1 MNHGRGNN
9 SYFYSQIVVKIR
21 NSYSVNLYSRKK
33 KWKIFLAILALVI
46 ISASVYYTNVLVNEF
61 AKQERNQIKVWADA
75 VQRRASLMN
84 YTESFFHDLRI
95 QERHRVELLAKA
107 YKHIFEGTGEEDLSF
122 YIDMIRN
129 NTSIPVIIT
138 DQNHV
143 VSLKANLEPQH
154 DTITILKGKPR
165 QDFLVYEPIS
175 IPLTPEIKQYL
186 YYRDSRIFTDLKR
199 VLDDLVSSF
208 MTEVAINAASV
219 PVIITDSTRKQVIQF
234 GNLNAQH
241 MENPVFVEKQINTM
255 ASQNKPIQVTFID
268 QGTRYIHYKS
278 SDLLMNMRFF
288 PLVQILIIALFLT
301 IAYLLFSYARKA
313 EQNQVWAGMAKE
325 TAHQIGTPLSSMMAW
340 LELLNMEQNSP
351 QQKQAITEME
361 KDVQRMENITER
373 FSKIGSPPKLEVTDI
388 VDVIHETIA
397 YLKPRTTKKVT
408 YSFDPPKNEELR
420 VPLNAPLF
428 MWVLENLCKNSIDAM
443 GGQGTIHI
451 LIKRENAN
459 VVIDLKDTGKGMS
472 KSQFKAVFNPGYT
485 TKKRGWGL
493 GLSLAKRI
501 IRDYHKGKIFVKSSL
516 PGEGT
521 IFRIVLKLSL

>member
-1 MNHGRGNN
+1 MD
-9 SYFYSQIVVKIR
+9 
-21 NSYSVNLYSRKK
+21 LYSRKK
-33 KWKIFLAILALVI
+33 KWKIFLAVLALVI
-46 ISASVYYTNVLVNEF
+46 ISASVYYTNVLVSEF
-61 AKQERNQIKVWADA
+61 AKQERDQIRVWADA

-84 YTESFFHDLRI
+84 YTESFFHDVRI
-95 QERHRVELLAKA
+95 QERQRVELLAKA
-107 YKHIFEGTGEEDLSF
+107 YKRMLEGTGEEDLSF
-122 YIDMIRN
+122 YLELIQN

-143 VSLKANLEPQH
+143 VRLKANLEPQH
-154 DTITILKGKPR
+154 DTLTVLKGKVR
-165 QDFLVYEPIS
+165 QDFLIYEPITIS
-175 IPLTPEIKQYL
+175 LTPEIKQFL
-186 YYRDSRIFTDLKR
+186 YYRESIIFTELKR

-219 PVIITDSTRKQVIQF
+219 PVIITDSTRQNVLQF
-234 GNLNAQH
+234 GNLSAQR
-241 MENPVFVEKQINTM
+241 MADPDFVDQQIRIMT
-255 ASQNKPIQVTFID
+255 SQNRPIQVRFID
-268 QGTRYIHYKS
+268 QGTSYIHYKS

-340 LELLNMEQNSP
+340 IELLKMEDQSP
-351 QQKQAITEME
+351 QQSQAVSEME
-361 KDVQRMENITER
+361 KDIERLENITER
-373 FSKIGSPPKLEVTDI
+373 FSKIGSPAKLEVMDI
-388 VDVIHETIA
+388 VEVIHETLD
-397 YLKPRTTKKVT
+397 YLRPRTSKKIT
-408 YSFDPPKNEELR
+408 YHFDPPADKELL

-443 GGQGTIHI
+443 SGHGTIQI
-451 LIKRENAN
+451 QMKRENGN
-459 VVIDLKDTGKGMS
+459 VLIDLIDTGKGMS
-472 KSQFKAVFNPGYT
+472 KSQFKTVFNPGYT
-485 TKKRGWGL
+485 SKKRGWGL

-521 IFRIVLKLSL
+521 TFRIVLKMSR